1 MLQKIKLIIK
11 TNNTIYNMLS
21 WLKTIPKAIY
31 YSSFLLIFR
40 IFPIQNNKII
50 IVNYY
55 GKGFGDMGKNICEE
69 MNISTQLNKI
79 YWAVKNKYINTIP
92 DYIIPVKYNSILF
105 LYHLATSHIWINN
118 TRFELGTI
126 KRKNQFYIQTWH
138 GGLGLKKIEKEA
150 NDLLSTYVVQAKQDS
165 KMIDVMI
172 SNCKYRTKQYLN
184 NFWYNGKVLEFG
196 LPRNDIFFKNINLEH
211 VRKKLKINDGDIILL
226 YAPTFRS
233 YNYDYL
239 QIDFERIAKKY
250 KSKYKK
256 NIKILIKLHPNAA
269 EKINVRENEYII
281 NVSYYQDAYELMKI
295 SDILISD
302 YSSIFFDF
310 LYTKKPIYLY
320 APDYEKYIEKRGLNF
335 EYQKLPFSI
344 SYSPEKLEEKIL
356 NEDYKNYIEK
366 LKEFLKNIK
375 LYDDGKASQ
384 RICNLINNVISKGMK

>member
-1 MLQKIKLIIK
+1 MA
-11 TNNTIYNMLS
+11 
-21 WLKTIPKAIY
+21 W
-31 YSSFLLIFR
+31 R
-40 IFPIQNNKII
+40 
-50 IVNYY
+50 
-55 GKGFGDMGKNICEE
+55 FGI
-69 MNISTQLNKI
+69 
-79 YWAVKNKYINTIP
+79 
-92 DYIIPVKYNSILF
+92 
-105 LYHLATSHIWINN
+105 
-118 TRFELGTI
+118 
-126 KRKNQFYIQTWH
+126 
-138 GGLGLKKIEKEA
+138 KKIEKEA

-211 VRKKLKINDGDIILL
+211 VKKKLKINDGDIILL

-256 NIKILIKLHPNAA
+256 NIKILIRLHPNAA